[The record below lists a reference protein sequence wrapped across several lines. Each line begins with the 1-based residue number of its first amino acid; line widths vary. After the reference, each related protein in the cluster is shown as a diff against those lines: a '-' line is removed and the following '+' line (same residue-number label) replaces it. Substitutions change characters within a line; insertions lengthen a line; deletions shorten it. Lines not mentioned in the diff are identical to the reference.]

1 MGKIKNAL
9 NNLKYLLALQKKKK
23 RGKYA
28 KKCKYIMNI

>member
-23 RGKYA
+23 EENMLK
-28 KKCKYIMNI
+28 NISIL